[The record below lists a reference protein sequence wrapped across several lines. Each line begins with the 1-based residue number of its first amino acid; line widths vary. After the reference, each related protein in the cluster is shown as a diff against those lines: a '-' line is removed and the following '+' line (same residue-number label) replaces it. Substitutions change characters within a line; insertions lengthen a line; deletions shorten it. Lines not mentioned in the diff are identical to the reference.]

1 MFIYNDLRAHFG
13 EYQPLFINDLPYGE
27 HDDFNENVQW
37 ESNFTKHSYELLT
50 LIFEENSTI
59 MTKVYVLN
67 AMKPIH
73 EKHTKCVIKEQQR
86 QQCGSDKETRNDND
100 VRNIGDVIKTDYD
113 DQGDSLIEEE
123 NQSHVQTTS
132 SRPFYFGGY
141 FRRRAQQVV
150 MTTKVLKAMRKA
162 E

>member
-27 HDDFNENVQW
+27 YDDFNENVQW
-37 ESNFTKHSYELLT
+37 ESNFTKHSYKLLT

-73 EKHTKCVIKEQQR
+73 EKHTKCVIKEHQR
-86 QQCGSDKETRNDND
+86 HHCRSNKETRNDND
-100 VRNIGDVIKTDYD
+100 VTDIDNVIKPDD
-113 DQGDSLIEEE
+113 DQEGHCLIEEE
-123 NQSHVQTTS
+123 NQSQVQTTGNC
-132 SRPFYFGGY
+132 PFYFGGY